1 MRSEGVRRK
10 PVPAQYFVSKCRGSS
25 LLSGPAFPTMKK
37 LCRLLALL
45 VLAAVSSAQ
54 EPPRDASAPKPP
66 DDSPSPVYTLTD
78 EEKAAG
84 WKLLFDGRNNYGL
97 RGLTYNDFINRGW
110 KIDHGTLFCEKGF
123 KSMGLV
129 TGGHL
134 ITAEQYENFEFSFE
148 WKLSV
153 SGKSGIMYFAGGTRD
168 KPIGFVYSIIDDTH
182 HPDGLKGGPIKRSG
196 ALYGLLPPRDGKK
209 LEEPG
214 QWNKGRIVVEGNR
227 VEHWLNG
234 EKVLEFTLGTPE
246 LQKAILA
253 SGIKG
258 GPMFGRKF
266 KTALVI
272 LDEGEEVEFRNLR
285 VRPLFSAALPATPT
299 PRQ

>member
-1 MRSEGVRRK
+1 MKNTLCLFAFLASAAISF
-10 PVPAQYFVSKCRGSS
+10 AQDA
-25 LLSGPAFPTMKK
+25 P
-37 LCRLLALL
+37 
-45 VLAAVSSAQ
+45 
-54 EPPRDASAPKPP
+54 PPRDTSLPKPP
-66 DDSPSPVYTLTD
+66 DETPSPIYTLTD
-78 EEKAAG
+78 EEKAEG
-84 WKLLFDGRNNYGL
+84 WKILFDGKNNYGL
-97 RGLTYNDFINRGW
+97 RGLTYNDWINRGW
-110 KIDHGTLFCEKGF
+110 KINNGTIFSEKGF
-123 KSMGLV
+123 KYMGMV

-134 ITAEQYENFEFSFE
+134 ITAEQYLDFEFTFE

-153 SGKSGIMYFAGGTRD
+153 SGKAGIMYFAGGTRE
-168 KPIGFVYSIIDDTH
+168 KPVGFIYSIIDDTH

-196 ALYGLLPPRDGKK
+196 ALYGILPPKEDKK

-214 QWNKGRIVVEGNR
+214 QWNRGKIVVEGNR

-234 EKVLEFTLGTPE
+234 DKVLEFTLGTVE

-258 GPMFGRKF
+258 NPMLGRKF

-285 VRPLFSAALPATPT
+285 ARPLAAPAALPGAPAVKPGFAPV
-299 PRQ
+299 PR

>member
-1 MRSEGVRRK
+1 MKTLFRT
-10 PVPAQYFVSKCRGSS
+10 
-25 LLSGPAFPTMKK
+25 LSII
-37 LCRLLALL
+37 AL
-45 VLAAVSSAQ
+45 S
-54 EPPRDASAPKPP
+54 ASAWAQLPKPP
-66 DDSPSPVYTLTD
+66 DETPSPTYTLTD

-84 WKLLFDGRNNYGL
+84 WKILFDGKNNYGL

-110 KIDHGTLFCEKGF
+110 KIGERGTLFCVKTI
-123 KSMGLV
+123 KDMGRV

-134 ITAEQYENFEFSFE
+134 ITAEQYLDFEFSFE

-153 SGKSGIMYFAGGTRD
+153 SGKSGIMYFAGGTKE

-196 ALYGLLPPRDGKK
+196 ALYEILPPSEDKK

-214 QWNKGRIVVEGNR
+214 QWNRGRIVVKGNH
-227 VEHWLNG
+227 VEHWLNDG
-234 EKVLEFTLGTPE
+234 KVLEFTLGTPE
-246 LQKAILA
+246 FGKALA
-253 SGIKG
+253 AYAKEAGGQGIRP

-266 KTALVI
+266 KTAIVI

-285 VRPLFSAALPATPT
+285 VRPLAADPAAGTTFAPT
-299 PRQ
+299 PR